1 MKKISFLIITF
12 LISVLLAACS
22 NGNNSDINIGI
33 DSTENPDAEEVL
45 NLDPEADIFQFND
58 VIYTTGIDWVEE
70 KDLTKNKQIGEI
82 KEKNE
87 DNTNYSNGTASKLSV
102 GAKIYTTK
110 EESDM
115 FLIVELD
122 GETKK
127 YYALVEG

>member
-1 MKKISFLIITF
+1 MKRVFLFTITF
-12 LISVLLAACS
+12 LVGVLLAACG
-22 NGNNSDINIGI
+22 NGNTDYSIGV
-33 DSTENPDAEEVL
+33 DSTENPDAEGVL

-87 DNTNYSNGTASKLSV
+87 DDTNFSNGTANKLPV
-102 GAKIYTTK
+102 GTKIYTTK

-115 FLIVELD
+115 FLIVESE

>member
-1 MKKISFLIITF
+1 MKKFSFLTIAF
-12 LISVLLAACS
+12 LVSILLVACS
-22 NGNNSDINIGI
+22 HENNNIRI

-45 NLDPEADIFQFND
+45 NSDLEADIFQFNNT
-58 VIYTTGIDWVEE
+58 IYTTGINWVEE
-70 KDLTKNKQIGEI
+70 KDLTKNKQVGEI

-87 DNTNYSNGTASKLSV
+87 ENTNFSNGTANKLPV
-102 GAKIYTTK
+102 GAKIYTTN

-115 FLIVELD
+115 FLIVESD

>member
-1 MKKISFLIITF
+1 MKRISFLTITF
-12 LISVLLAACS
+12 LVGVLLAACS
-22 NGNNSDINIGI
+22 NGNSDINIGI

-58 VIYTTGIDWVEE
+58 VIYATDIDWVEE

-82 KEKNE
+82 KEKSE
-87 DNTNYSNGTASKLSV
+87 DNTIFSNGTANKLPV

-115 FLIVELD
+115 FLIVESD

>member
-1 MKKISFLIITF
+1 MKKISLITIT
-12 LISVLLAACS
+12 LLVSVLLAACS
-22 NGNNSDINIGI
+22 NGNSDISV

-45 NLDPEADIFQFND
+45 KLDPEADIFQFND

-87 DNTNYSNGTASKLSV
+87 DNTNFSDGTANKLSV

-110 EESDM
+110 EENDM
-115 FLIVELD
+115 FLIVESD

-127 YYALVEG
+127 YYAIVEG